1 MDKAGSGISKKTKYI
16 NELRE
21 IQEKFNYQNAKV
33 IQLESEL
40 NEKNK
45 NINMLKNN
53 IKDLENKNLKIMI
66 ESNEKYE
73 KINKRHNQEIQ
84 KLEKELKENEEYLN
98 DYEKKKN

>member
-1 MDKAGSGISKKTKYI
+1 MDKAGNGISKKTKYI